1 MAQTTSPESKDELY
15 PRTREVFSSETYS
28 EAYGIGTPGDG
39 DVEAAARDGV
49 RLTLHGVDH
58 SARPTWKLRET
69 VEFYRDILGLPLVHA
84 ITARGWGPPD
94 HEDFLH
100 FFFDA
105 GNGATIAFFYYI
117 GSERPD
123 YCEPRTNHYYNATH
137 TAWAVDS
144 REELVQW
151 KETLEGRGVKVS
163 PYTRHE
169 ILESIYFVDP
179 NGYPIEVTLRLR
191 DLVQLDADDANMTM
205 NAAIELEQ
213 ELKSEAG
220 KLLDIDGVWRRK
232 MQHVADYHGEA

>member
-1 MAQTTSPESKDELY
+1 MMDGKEEREDLNPRGKES
-15 PRTREVFSSETYS
+15 FSGDTMEKTF
-28 EAYGIGTPGDG
+28 GIKTPFVDNLKLAS
-39 DVEAAARDGV
+39 DDNIDLALR
-49 RLTLHGVDH
+49 GVDH

-69 VEFYRDILGLPLVHA
+69 VVFYRDVLGLPLVHA
-84 ITARGWGPPD
+84 ITARGWGPAD

-117 GSERPD
+117 GSEQPD
-123 YCEPRTNHYYNATH
+123 YCFPRQNHYYNATH

-151 KETLEGRGVKVS
+151 KEALEARGIKVS

-179 NGYPIEVTLRLR
+179 NGYPLEVTLRLR
-191 DLVQLDADDANMTM
+191 DLVPLDREDASMTL
-205 NAAIELEQ
+205 NAAIELED
-213 ELKSEAG
+213 ELMAQDG
-220 KLLDIDGVWRRK
+220 RLQDIDSVWRRK
-232 MQHVADYHGEA
+232 MQQVDAYHEKD